1 MSLKYSTFN
10 IILPNLVPGRFSL
23 QSYIWERLCALGW
36 DEVVISHRNV
46 DNYFKNNLREK
57 AKADMQ
63 TPNSRTRRDIQL

>member
-23 QSYIWERLCALGW
+23 QSHGKDFAPLGW
-36 DEVVISHRNV
+36 DEVVFSHRNV
-46 DNYFKNNLREK
+46 DNYFKKNLREK
-57 AKADMQ
+57 AKADMR